1 MFSNWFYFLTYCVFL
16 YINQAVFLQNYHSSV
31 ATSKQS
37 KLNQKM
43 SLIVK
48 VFIFAMFI
56 AFVMA
61 QVPDLSALPIPAGI
75 IPEGIIPGGS
85 VGSEGGSG

>member
-1 MFSNWFYFLTYCVFL
+1 
-16 YINQAVFLQNYHSSV
+16 
-31 ATSKQS
+31 
-37 KLNQKM
+37 M

-85 VGSEGGSG
+85 GGSEGGSGEAAPAAEAYNKIKY